1 MTDQTSASLDPRG
14 RTNPGAALVAQIAEG
29 KAKRAKSRDVRPLGR
44 LRPFLAAHKLTAAMA
59 IVFMVLSTSMTL
71 SLSVAARLVIDH
83 GFTPDDIEIWRA
95 GGLTGLLRVD
105 ADPGHVTGSLTP
117 YFGILLVIAVL
128 LASFTALRVYFVN
141 RIGERVVAD
150 LRKQVYAHVLTLD
163 QTFFLNTRTGE
174 VLSRMTTDIAIVEGV
189 VGTSASVALRNIL
202 LVLGGIVLL
211 FFVNPFL
218 TLCVLLVVP
227 AVLLPL
233 LLFGRRVRRLSANAQ
248 DRFAD
253 AIGYAGESLDQ
264 LETVQAFG
272 REKTAAARFDL
283 SVESAFSAALQRI
296 QSRAL
301 LSLFVMLFVFCGIA
315 AVLWLG
321 VDAVRGGH
329 MTGGAL
335 LQFVI
340 LSVLAASAVS
350 ALGEVWGDVQ
360 KAAGAMERISE
371 VLAAKPTIAA
381 PAHPVALPE
390 PPRGEIVFDDVRF
403 HYPSRDDLPALN
415 GFSLH
420 VAPGE
425 VVALVGPSGAG
436 KSTVLR
442 LLLRFYDPQSGSISL
457 DGVDLRDA
465 DPVEARARLALVAQ
479 DASLFSTSALEN
491 IRFGREDA
499 SEAEVRAAAR
509 AAEAEGF
516 IDALPE
522 GFSGALGERGRT
534 LSGGQRQRLAIA
546 RALVRNAPVLLLD
559 EATSALDAENE
570 RLVQQAL
577 YDAMQGR
584 TTLII
589 AHRLATVLRA
599 DRIVV
604 VDNGRVVEQGR
615 HAELVAQG
623 GLYAKLARLQFDTH
637 EA

>member
-1 MTDQTSASLDPRG
+1 
-14 RTNPGAALVAQIAEG
+14 VAQISEG

-44 LRPFLAAHKLTAAMA
+44 LRPFVAAHKLTAAMA
-59 IVFMVLSTSMTL
+59 VLFMILSTTMTL

-83 GFTPDDIEIWRA
+83 GFGKITSEPL
-95 GGLTGLLRVD
+95 G
-105 ADPGHVTGSLTP
+105 P
-117 YFGILLVIAVL
+117 YFAVLLVIAVL

-141 RIGERVVAD
+141 RIGERIVAD

-163 QTFFLNTRTGE
+163 QTFFLKTRTGE

-283 SVESAFSAALQRI
+283 SVEGAFSASLKRI

-321 VDAVRGGH
+321 VAAVRGGH

-371 VLAAKPTIAA
+371 VLAAKPAIAA
-381 PAHPVALPE
+381 PLHPVAMPE
-390 PPRGEIVFDDVRF
+390 PARGEIVFDDVRF

-465 DPVEARARLALVAQ
+465 DPVAARARLALVAQ
-479 DASLFSTSALEN
+479 DASLFSASALEN

-522 GFSGALGERGRT
+522 GFAGPLGERGRT

-584 TTLII
+584 TTLVI

-604 VDNGRVVEQGR
+604 MDNGRVVEQGR

-637 EA
+637 EG

>member
-29 KAKRAKSRDVRPLGR
+29 KAKRPRSRDVRPLGR
-44 LRPFLAAHKLTAAMA
+44 LRPFIAAHKGTAAMA
-59 IVFMVLSTSMTL
+59 ILFMILSTTMTL

-83 GFTPDDIEIWRA
+83 GFNKITTEPLA
-95 GGLTGLLRVD
+95 
-105 ADPGHVTGSLTP
+105 P
-117 YFGILLVIAVL
+117 YFMVLLVIAVL

-141 RIGERVVAD
+141 RIGERIVAD
-150 LRKQVYAHVLTLD
+150 LRKQVYAHVLKLD

-189 VGTSASVALRNIL
+189 VGTSASVALRNVL

-211 FFVNPFL
+211 FFVSPKL

-272 REKTAAARFDL
+272 REATAAARFSQ
-283 SVESAFSAALQRI
+283 SVENAFAASLQRI

-321 VDAVRGGH
+321 VDAVRANQ

-371 VLAAKPTIAA
+371 VLAAKPAIAA
-381 PAHPVALPE
+381 PLNPVALPE
-390 PPRGEIVFDDVRF
+390 PPRGEIVFENVRF

-415 GFSLH
+415 GFSLK

-442 LLLRFYDPQSGSISL
+442 LLLRFYDPQVGGIRL

-465 DPVEARARLALVAQ
+465 DPVAARARLALVAQ

-499 SEAEVRAAAR
+499 SDAEVRAAAR
-509 AAEAEGF
+509 SAEAEGF

-546 RALVRNAPVLLLD
+546 RALVRNAPILLLD

-584 TTLII
+584 TTLVI

-604 VDNGRVVEQGR
+604 MDNGKVVEEGR
-615 HAELVAQG
+615 HADLVAKG
-623 GLYAKLARLQFDTH
+623 GLYARLARLQFDTQ
-637 EA
+637 AA